1 MAKIDINEFR
11 SKLLKD
17 EKKSIESDINEQVD
31 SNAQNT
37 QQSEINNA
45 DDKSVK
51 TTIENNRE
59 PSINIHGFDID
70 LNYLKEALFATYKD
84 TDLLLYDKLKKS
96 FEIILENRENTKMTM
111 KKDFFDRILTLLT
124 IIVLSPIA
132 VIFLFLI
139 YPTNNMLTLVT
150 TIIATFAEVLT
161 AIIILP
167 KVIAEYLFNK
177 KEDKMYFNLIKD
189 LKDYHSSKIDRFN
202 KEK

>member
-1 MAKIDINEFR
+1 MTKIDINEFR

-31 SNAQNT
+31 LNVQNT
-37 QQSEINNA
+37 QQSEINSA

-51 TTIENNRE
+51 TTTENNRE

-70 LNYLKEALFATYKD
+70 LNYLKEVLFATYKD

-96 FEIILENRENTKMTM
+96 FEILENRENTKMTM

-132 VIFLFLI
+132 VIFLFLKF
-139 YPTNNMLTLVT
+139 PTDNMLTLVT
-150 TIIATFAEVLT
+150 TIIATFAEVL
-161 AIIILP
+161 AGIIVLP
-167 KVIAEYLFNK
+167 NVIAKYLFNK
-177 KEDKMYFNLIKD
+177 KEDKVYFNLIKD

-202 KEK
+202 KKK

>member
-31 SNAQNT
+31 LNAQNT
-37 QQSEINNA
+37 QQSEINNV

-96 FEIILENRENTKMTM
+96 FEILENRENTKMTM

-132 VIFLFLI
+132 VIFLFLK